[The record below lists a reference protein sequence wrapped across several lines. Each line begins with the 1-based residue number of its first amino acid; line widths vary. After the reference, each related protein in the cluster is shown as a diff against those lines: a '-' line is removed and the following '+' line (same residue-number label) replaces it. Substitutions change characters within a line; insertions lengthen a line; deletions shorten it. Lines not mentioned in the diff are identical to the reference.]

1 MEALNWFKAEMA
13 KLTKNKGVLISI
25 IAVLLIPIVYAAVLL
40 SATWSPYDN
49 LSNLPVAV
57 VNKDVGAMSGD
68 EEINVGR
75 DLIEDFK
82 KGRDLGWKFVSEED
96 AAKGLEDL
104 DYYMVI
110 EIPED
115 FSKNVTTVLEPE
127 PQQLELRYI
136 QNEGLNFMAAQVTN
150 SATERIREQL
160 GNKITETYVRNLFSQ
175 LGVLS
180 DGVQSAADGSEQIY
194 TGSTELKDGT
204 GQLLTALTDKSGDI
218 DKLASGAKQLEA
230 GTLEL
235 MRTLTTKQGDISKL
249 ASGTKELKDG
259 TGELLANLKGKSGD
273 ITALAAGAK
282 ELNGGTGLLLQT
294 LKEKAPGVKELEVG
308 AKTLDAGVA
317 EFQKVAMGQ
326 LIGGLEQTQSKLGEK
341 LTEFK
346 PQLEKLATGSSTL
359 STLSSDVSKAASTLQ
374 ELLETYSSANREIT
388 NSEVQQLLVLSQ
400 AVSAGNEGIKAYA
413 IGVKGGVDNAIG
425 EIGKLSS
432 GEDSLVGG
440 IGQLLEGAKFANSKV
455 SELKAGTTR
464 LAGGAEEINTGWNSL
479 ITNVSKLNQGA
490 AQISAGNKTVETG
503 WKTMTAGVTQL
514 NSGSNQIYQ
523 GNVTV
528 DKGWRQLSAGATQLN
543 SGMKQVS
550 DGTSTVQTGW
560 GSLTDGVTKVDEGL
574 VKLNAG
580 SEELATGLKS
590 GAEEASALDVTDK
603 NIAMF
608 SSPVELAPEKVNGYQ
623 YYRDSTAPYILSL
636 GLFVGILLMSFV
648 VDFRKP
654 AEVTSGISWF
664 IGKFLNLAVLAI
676 IQAVVVSLFVLL
688 VLNLEVGNSFAF
700 ILFACFVSLT
710 FLTIIFFL
718 VAAAGNIGRFIAFI
732 FIVLQLSTTGS
743 NLPIEM
749 LPEGLRSLST
759 FLPLTYT
766 NAGFKA
772 IISLDNAGS
781 AWGNTGIL
789 FGVLL
794 AFLVLAFIVVYFKRG
809 RETTV
814 DVAK

>member
-235 MRTLTTKQGDISKL
+235 MRTLTIKQGDISKL
-249 ASGTKELKDG
+249 ASGAKDID
-259 TGELLANLKGKSGD
+259 N
-273 ITALAAGAK
+273 
-282 ELNGGTGLLLQT
+282 GTGLLLQT
-294 LKEKAPGVKELEVG
+294 LKG
-308 AKTLDAGVA
+308 KTG
-317 EFQKVAMGQ
+317 
-326 LIGGLEQTQSKLGEK
+326 
-341 LTEFK
+341 
-346 PQLEKLATGSSTL
+346 
-359 STLSSDVSKAASTLQ
+359 DV
-374 ELLETYSSANREIT
+374 
-388 NSEVQQLLVLSQ
+388 
-400 AVSAGNEGIKAYA
+400 
-413 IGVKGGVDNAIG
+413 D
-425 EIGKLSS
+425 KLSS
-432 GEDSLVGG
+432 GAKEIHSGLTSLKDGSSQVLVGLKFARTELEKG
-440 IGQLLEGAKFANSKV
+440 LNAFKPGTEGLGGAIGQINGGTKGLLTPTQGLYDGLQNYLTTHPELQNDNQFLTLVGTSEAVSKGITTLATYTDQLNTQVGELLSKLTPGPTSMLTDFDKLIAGQENVYTGATDLAAGSGQLAVGV
-455 SELKAGTTR
+455 SDLS
-464 LAGGAEEINTGWNSL
+464 TGWKTLTESL
-479 ITNVSKLNQGA
+479 STLHAGA
-490 AQISAGNKTVETG
+490 SRISAGNQTV
-503 WKTMTAGVTQL
+503 
-514 NSGSNQIYQ
+514 NQ
-523 GNVTV
+523 
-528 DKGWRQLSAGATQLN
+528 GWRQLSAGATQLN

-560 GSLTDGVTKVDEGL
+560 GSLTDGVTKVDDGL

-676 IQAVVVSLFVLL
+676 IQALVVSLFVLL

-749 LPEGLRSLST
+749 LPEGLRSLSA

-794 AFLVLAFIVVYFKRG
+794 AFLVLAFVVVYFKRG
-809 RETTV
+809 RQTTV

>member
-1 MEALNWFKAEMA
+1 MEALKWFKAEMA

-82 KGRDLGWKFVSEED
+82 KGRDLGWKFVSEEE
-96 AAKGLEDL
+96 AEKGLEDL

-160 GNKITETYVRNLFSQ
+160 GNKITETYVRNLFTQ
-175 LGVLS
+175 LGGLS

-194 TGSTELKDGT
+194 TGSSELKDGT

-218 DKLASGAKQLEA
+218 DKLASGAKQLED

-235 MRTLTTKQGDISKL
+235 MTTLTSKQGDISKL
-249 ASGTKELKDG
+249 AGGAKDLNNGTS
-259 TGELLANLKGKSGD
+259 ELLANLKGKSGD

-294 LKEKAPGVKELEVG
+294 LKEKAPGVKELDAG
-308 AKTLDAGVA
+308 AAGLDAGVA
-317 EFQKVAMGQ
+317 QFQKEAMGG
-326 LIGGLEQTQSKLGEK
+326 LIAGLEKTQKGLGEK
-341 LTEFK
+341 LPVFK
-346 PQLEKLATGSSTL
+346 ETLGGLATSTIGLNTDASSTSATQL
-359 STLSSDVSKAASTLQ
+359 REQLVAYLDDGTIDNTEAQ
-374 ELLETYSSANREIT
+374 ELLT
-388 NSEVQQLLVLSQ
+388 LSQ
-400 AVSAGNEGIKAYA
+400 TVVADHAKIKASAGDVLKKVNS
-413 IGVKGGVDNAIG
+413 VIG
-425 EIGKLSS
+425 EFSGLSS
-432 GEDSLVGG
+432 GEDSLVTG
-440 IGQLLEGAKFANSKV
+440 ISQLVDGAKLANSKLT
-455 SELKAGTTR
+455 ELKAGSTR
-464 LAGGAEEINTGWNSL
+464 LAAGADEINTGWNSL

-523 GNVTV
+523 GNVSV
-528 DKGWRQLSAGATQLN
+528 DQGWRQLSAGATQLN

-560 GSLTDGVTKVDEGL
+560 GSLTDGVTQVDEGL

-590 GAEEASALDVTDK
+590 GAEEASALDVTDD

-676 IQAVVVSLFVLL
+676 IQAVVVSLFVLF
-688 VLNLEVGNSFAF
+688 VLNLQVGNSLAF

-749 LPEGLRSLST
+749 LPEGLRSLSA

-794 AFLVLAFIVVYFKRG
+794 AFLILAFVVVFFKKNRP
-809 RETTV
+809 TTV

>member
-1 MEALNWFKAEMA
+1 MEALKWFRAEMA

-82 KGRDLGWKFVSEED
+82 KGRDLGWKFVSEAE
-96 AAKGLEDL
+96 AEKGLEDL

-194 TGSTELKDGT
+194 TGSSELKDGT
-204 GQLLTALTDKSGDI
+204 GQLLTALTS
-218 DKLASGAKQLEA
+218 KQS
-230 GTLEL
+230 
-235 MRTLTTKQGDISKL
+235 DISKL
-249 ASGTKELKDG
+249 ANGAKDLKNG
-259 TGELLANLKGKSGD
+259 TGELLSSLKGKSRD

-294 LKEKAPGVKELEVG
+294 LKEKAPGVKELDDG
-308 AKTLDAGVA
+308 AAGLDDGVA
-317 EFQKVAMGQ
+317 RFQTEAMGP
-326 LIGGLEQTQSKLGEK
+326 LVAGLEKTQFELGEK
-341 LTEFK
+341 LKAFGPEIAR
-346 PQLEKLATGSSTL
+346 LAGASNELYALSPKIST
-359 STLSSDVSKAASTLQ
+359 AASTLNSQ
-374 ELLETYSSANREIT
+374 LIEYFTANGTI
-388 NSEVQQLLVLSQ
+388 NNVDVQKLLVLSQ
-400 AVSAGNEGIKAYA
+400 TVSAGNAGIKSYA
-413 IGVKGGVDNAIG
+413 DGIKGGVDTAVGAING
-425 EIGKLSS
+425 LST
-432 GEDSLVGG
+432 GDNSLVAG
-440 IGQLLEGAKFANSKV
+440 IGQLVDGAKFANSKV
-455 SELKAGTTR
+455 TELKAGSAR
-464 LAGGAEEINTGWNSL
+464 LAAGSDEINTGWNSL

-490 AQISAGNKTVETG
+490 TRISTGNATVETG
-503 WKTMTAGVTQL
+503 WKTMTAGV
-514 NSGSNQIYQ
+514 
-523 GNVTV
+523 
-528 DKGWRQLSAGATQLN
+528 TQLN

-560 GSLTDGVTKVDEGL
+560 GSLTDGVTQVDEGL

-590 GAEEASALDVTDK
+590 GAEEASALDVTDD

-608 SSPVELAPEKVNGYQ
+608 SSPVELAPEKVNRYQ

-636 GLFVGILLMSFV
+636 GIFVGILLMSFV

-688 VLNLEVGNSFAF
+688 VLNLEVGNSLAF

-749 LPEGLRSLST
+749 LPEGLRSLSN

-789 FGVLL
+789 FGVLIAFLIL
-794 AFLVLAFIVVYFKRG
+794 AFVVVYFKKG

>member
-1 MEALNWFKAEMA
+1 MEALKWFKAEMA

-82 KGRDLGWKFVSEED
+82 KGRDLGWKFVSEEE

-136 QNEGLNFMAAQVTN
+136 QNEGLNFMASQVTN

-194 TGSTELKDGT
+194 TGSSELKDGT

-230 GTLEL
+230 GTSEL

-249 ASGTKELKDG
+249 AGGAKDLKNG

-273 ITALAAGAK
+273 ITALATGAK

-294 LKEKAPGVKELEVG
+294 LKEKAPGVKELDDG
-308 AKTLDAGVA
+308 AAGLDAGVA
-317 EFQKVAMGQ
+317 QFQKEAMGG
-326 LIGGLEQTQSKLGEK
+326 LIAALEKAQKDLGDK
-341 LTEFK
+341 LTTFGPEITALK
-346 PQLEKLATGSSTL
+346 NGSYALDNLASSTKANDLHAQLKEFFDKNGL
-359 STLSSDVSKAASTLQ
+359 SDNAEVKDLLTLSEKVKQDDGQ
-374 ELLETYSSANREIT
+374 IR
-388 NSEVQQLLVLSQ
+388 
-400 AVSAGNEGIKAYA
+400 AYA
-413 IGVKGGVDNAIG
+413 AGVKDGVDKAVGAISS
-425 EIGKLSS
+425 LSS

-440 IGQLLEGAKFANSKV
+440 IGQLIDGAKYANSKV
-455 SELKAGTTR
+455 TELKAYTTQ
-464 LAGGAEEINTGWNSL
+464 LAAGSDEIHTGWDTL
-479 ITNVSKLNQGA
+479 ITKVTELNQGA
-490 AQISAGNKTVETG
+490 TQISAGNATVETG

-523 GNVTV
+523 GNVSV
-528 DKGWRQLSAGATQLN
+528 NQGWRQLSAGATQLN

-560 GSLTDGVTKVDEGL
+560 GSLTDGVTQVDEGL

-590 GAEEASALDVTDK
+590 GAEEASALDVNDK

-688 VLNLEVGNSFAF
+688 VLNLEVGNSLAF

-718 VAAAGNIGRFIAFI
+718 VATAGNIGRFIAFI

-743 NLPIEM
+743 SLPIEM
-749 LPEGLRSLST
+749 LPEGLRSLSA

-789 FGVLL
+789 FGVLIAFLIL
-794 AFLVLAFIVVYFKRG
+794 AFVVVYFKKG

>member
-1 MEALNWFKAEMA
+1 MEALKWFRAEMA
-13 KLTKNKGVLISI
+13 KLTKNKGVLVSI

-40 SATWSPYDN
+40 SAKWGPYDN

-57 VNKDVGAMSGD
+57 VNKDTGAISGD

-75 DLIEDFK
+75 DLVEDFK
-82 KGRDLGWKFVSEED
+82 KSRNLGWKFVSEEE
-96 AAKGLEDL
+96 AEKGLEDL

-194 TGSTELKDGT
+194 TGSSELKDGT
-204 GQLLTALTDKSGDI
+204 GQLLTALTEKSGDI
-218 DKLASGAKQLEA
+218 DKLASGAKQL
-230 GTLEL
+230 
-235 MRTLTTKQGDISKL
+235 
-249 ASGTKELKDG
+249 KDG
-259 TGELLANLKGKSGD
+259 TGELLTTLTSKQGD
-273 ITALAAGAK
+273 ISQLAGGAK
-282 ELNGGTGLLLQT
+282 DLSGGTGLLLQT
-294 LKEKAPGVKELEVG
+294 LKQKAPGVNELEVG
-308 AKTLDAGVA
+308 AKTIDAGVA
-317 EFQKVAMGQ
+317 RFQAEAMGP
-326 LIGGLEQTQSKLGEK
+326 LVAGLEKTQNDLGANLKAFQPEIAR
-341 LTEFK
+341 LSGASNELYALS
-346 PQLEKLATGSSTL
+346 PQI
-359 STLSSDVSKAASTLQ
+359 
-374 ELLETYSSANREIT
+374 SSAAAAL
-388 NSEVQQLLVLSQ
+388 NSQLKDYFTANGTINNADVQQLLGLSQ
-400 AVSAGNEGIKAYA
+400 TVSTGNAGIKLYA
-413 IGVKGGVDNAIG
+413 DGIKGGVDTAVGAITG
-425 EIGKLSS
+425 LSS
-432 GEDSLVGG
+432 GENSLVGG
-440 IGQLLEGAKFANSKV
+440 IGQLIAGAKFANSKV
-455 SELKAGTTR
+455 TELKAGTTL
-464 LAGGAEEINTGWNSL
+464 LAAGADEINTGWNSL

-490 AQISAGNKTVETG
+490 TQILAGNATVET
-503 WKTMTAGVTQL
+503 
-514 NSGSNQIYQ
+514 
-523 GNVTV
+523 
-528 DKGWRQLSAGATQLN
+528 GWRQLSAGATQLN

-550 DGTSTVQTGW
+550 DGTSTVQAGW
-560 GSLTDGVTKVDEGL
+560 GSLTDGVTQVDEGL
-574 VKLNAG
+574 VQLNEG

-654 AEVTSGISWF
+654 AEVTSTVSWF

-676 IQAVVVSLFVLL
+676 IQAIIVSIFALGVLK
-688 VLNLEVGNSFAF
+688 LEVGNSFAF

-710 FLTIIFFL
+710 FLMIIFFL
-718 VAAAGNIGRFIAFI
+718 VAAAGNIGRFLALI

-749 LPEGLRSLST
+749 LPEGLRTLSS

-766 NAGFKA
+766 NAGFKS
-772 IISLDNAGS
+772 IISLDNASS
-781 AWGNTGIL
+781 AWANTGIL

-794 AFLVLAFIVVYFKRG
+794 VFLVLAFVVVSIRKG
-809 RETTV
+809 RPTTI

>member
-1 MEALNWFKAEMA
+1 MEALKWFRAEMA

-57 VNKDVGAMSGD
+57 VNKDLGAMSGD

-82 KGRDLGWKFVSEED
+82 KGKDLGWKFVSEEE
-96 AAKGLEDL
+96 AEKGLEDL

-127 PQQLELRYI
+127 PQQLELLYI

-194 TGSTELKDGT
+194 TGSSELKDGT
-204 GQLLTALTDKSGDI
+204 GQLLTALTEKSGDI
-218 DKLASGAKQLEA
+218 DKLASGAQQLET

-249 ASGTKELKDG
+249 AGGAKDLKNG

-273 ITALAAGAK
+273 ISELAAGAK

-294 LKEKAPGVKELEVG
+294 LKEKAPGVKELEDG
-308 AKTLDAGVA
+308 AAGLDAGVA
-317 EFQKVAMGQ
+317 QFQKEAMGP
-326 LIGGLEQTQSKLGEK
+326 LVAGLEKTQKELGVK

-346 PQLEKLATGSSTL
+346 PQLEELSSGSTTL
-359 STLSSDVSKAASTLQ
+359 STLSSDISTAATTLNDQLINYFKANGTIDNAD
-374 ELLETYSSANREIT
+374 
-388 NSEVQQLLVLSQ
+388 VQQLLGLSQ
-400 AVSAGNEGIKAYA
+400 TVSAGNAGIQAYA
-413 IGVKGGVDNAIG
+413 TGVKDGVDKAIG
-425 EIGKLSS
+425 AITSLSS

-440 IGQLLEGAKFANSKV
+440 IGQLIDGAKYANSKV
-455 SELKAGTTR
+455 TELKAYTTQ
-464 LAGGAEEINTGWNSL
+464 LAAGSDEIHTGWDTL
-479 ITNVSKLNQGA
+479 VTKVTELNQGA
-490 AQISAGNKTVETG
+490 TQISAGNATVETG

-523 GNVTV
+523 GNVSV
-528 DKGWRQLSAGATQLN
+528 DQGWRQLSAGATQLN

-560 GSLTDGVTKVDEGL
+560 GSLTDGVTQVDEGL
-574 VKLNAG
+574 VQLNAG

-590 GAEEASALDVTDK
+590 GAEEASALDVTDD

-688 VLNLEVGNSFAF
+688 VLNLEVGNSLAF

-749 LPEGLRSLST
+749 LPEGLRSLSN

-794 AFLVLAFIVVYFKRG
+794 AFLILAFVVVSFKKG
-809 RETTV
+809 RQTTV
-814 DVAK
+814 DIAK

>member
-1 MEALNWFKAEMA
+1 MEALKWFKAEMA

-68 EEINVGR
+68 EEINLGR

-82 KGRDLGWKFVSEED
+82 KGRDLGWKFVSEEE

-136 QNEGLNFMAAQVTN
+136 QNEGLNFMASQVTN

-160 GNKITETYVRNLFSQ
+160 GNKITETYVRNLFTQ
-175 LGVLS
+175 LGGLS

-194 TGSTELKDGT
+194 TGSSELKDGT

-230 GTLEL
+230 GTSEL

-249 ASGTKELKDG
+249 AGGAKDLKNG

-273 ITALAAGAK
+273 ITALATGAK

-294 LKEKAPGVKELEVG
+294 LKEKAPGVKELDDGAAELQAGLVG
-308 AKTLDAGVA
+308 LSKGTGDVLTGLKNAQAGLNGAMDQLSPGSRDLAGGMTLLSNGADELDTGMKDFVIAIKQLQDDLDGIADIKKLVDSSEYISTKMTELAGSA
-317 EFQKVAMGQ
+317 D
-326 LIGGLEQTQSKLGEK
+326 GLEMGAAGIAGGISQLSTGDKSLVKGLGDLVTGQTEIHAGAQ
-341 LTEFK
+341 
-346 PQLEKLATGSSTL
+346 KLAGGS
-359 STLSSDVSKAASTLQ
+359 
-374 ELLETYSSANREIT
+374 
-388 NSEVQQLLVLSQ
+388 
-400 AVSAGNEGIKAYA
+400 
-413 IGVKGGVDNAIG
+413 
-425 EIGKLSS
+425 
-432 GEDSLVGG
+432 
-440 IGQLLEGAKFANSKV
+440 
-455 SELKAGTTR
+455 TR
-464 LAGGAEEINTGWNSL
+464 LAGGADEINTGWNSL

-490 AQISAGNKTVETG
+490 AQISAGNDTVETG

-523 GNVTV
+523 GNVSV
-528 DKGWRQLSAGATQLN
+528 DQGWRQLSAGATQLN

-560 GSLTDGVTKVDEGL
+560 GSLTDGVTQVDDGL

-688 VLNLEVGNSFAF
+688 VLNLEVGNSLAF

-749 LPEGLRSLST
+749 LPEGLRSLSN

-789 FGVLL
+789 FGVLIAFLIL
-794 AFLVLAFIVVYFKRG
+794 AFVVVSFKKG

>member
-1 MEALNWFKAEMA
+1 MEALKWFKAEMA

-57 VNKDVGAMSGD
+57 VNQDVGAMSGD

-82 KGRDLGWKFVSEED
+82 KGRDLGWKFVSEEE
-96 AAKGLEDL
+96 AEKGLEDL

-115 FSKNVTTVLEPE
+115 FSKNVTTVLESE

-160 GNKITETYVRNLFSQ
+160 GNKITETYVRNLFTQ
-175 LGVLS
+175 LGGLS

-194 TGSTELKDGT
+194 TGSSELKDGT
-204 GQLLTALTDKSGDI
+204 GQLLTALTEKSGDI
-218 DKLASGAKQLEA
+218 DKLADGAKQLEA

-235 MRTLTTKQGDISKL
+235 MRTLTSEQGDISKL
-249 ASGTKELKDG
+249 AG
-259 TGELLANLKGKSGD
+259 
-273 ITALAAGAK
+273 GAK
-282 ELNGGTGLLLQT
+282 DLNGGTGLLLQT
-294 LKEKAPGVKELEVG
+294 LKEKAPGVNGLEVG
-308 AKTLDAGVA
+308 AKKLDAGVTS
-317 EFQKVAMGQ
+317 FQSEAMGP
-326 LIGGLEQTQSKLGEK
+326 LVAGLEGTQKILGEK
-341 LTEFK
+341 LTDFK
-346 PQLEKLATGSSTL
+346 PKLEKLVTNTVGLNTK
-359 STLSSDVSKAASTLQ
+359 TASTNAT
-374 ELLETYSSANREIT
+374 ELNK
-388 NSEVQQLLVLSQ
+388 QLIADLGDGIVDSDEAKNLLSLSQ
-400 AVSAGNEGIKAYA
+400 TVVDEHAEIKNSAGEVLTE
-413 IGVKGGVDNAIG
+413 VKSVVGDFSG
-425 EIGKLSS
+425 LSS
-432 GEDSLVGG
+432 GDDSLVAG
-440 IGQLLEGAKFANSKV
+440 IGQLVDGAKLANSKV
-455 SELKAGTTR
+455 TEIKAGTTG
-464 LAGGAEEINTGWNSL
+464 LAAGADEINTGWNSL

-490 AQISAGNKTVETG
+490 TQISAGNQTV
-503 WKTMTAGVTQL
+503 
-514 NSGSNQIYQ
+514 NQ
-523 GNVTV
+523 
-528 DKGWRQLSAGATQLN
+528 GWRQLSAGATQLN

-560 GSLTDGVTKVDEGL
+560 GSLTDGVTQVDEGL
-574 VKLNAG
+574 VQLNAG

-603 NIAMF
+603 NISMF

-654 AEVTSGISWF
+654 SEVTSGISWF

-749 LPEGLRSLST
+749 LPEGLRSLSN

-794 AFLVLAFIVVYFKRG
+794 AFLILAFVVVSFKKG
-809 RETTV
+809 RQTTV